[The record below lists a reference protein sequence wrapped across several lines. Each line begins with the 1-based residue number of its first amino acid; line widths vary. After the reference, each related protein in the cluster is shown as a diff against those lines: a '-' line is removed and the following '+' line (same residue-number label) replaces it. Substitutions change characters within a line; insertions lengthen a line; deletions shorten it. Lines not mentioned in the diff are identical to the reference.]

1 MHYNIGD
8 GTLLSFGIGICNII
22 HCRMGQAYNES
33 YVEVGKSKSV
43 NFCNKL
49 FTAWDFNITDP
60 DTAKLRRAQIKTD
73 FEASCTQLNHVPALL
88 SCCMQKIKY

>member
-1 MHYNIGD
+1 
-8 GTLLSFGIGICNII
+8 
-22 HCRMGQAYNES
+22 MGQAYNES
-33 YVEVGKSKSV
+33 YVEVGKSKSI

-73 FEASCTQLNHVPALL
+73 FEVSKSVGSSTHSVIHPILVCLAPARYFDLSQLHSNGMILP
-88 SCCMQKIKY
+88 

>member
-1 MHYNIGD
+1 MIAHHHAPSR
-8 GTLLSFGIGICNII
+8 L
-22 HCRMGQAYNES
+22 RMGQAYNES
-33 YVEVGKSKSV
+33 YVEVGKKKSI

-73 FEASCTQLNHVPALL
+73 FEASCIIN
-88 SCCMQKIKY
+88 Y